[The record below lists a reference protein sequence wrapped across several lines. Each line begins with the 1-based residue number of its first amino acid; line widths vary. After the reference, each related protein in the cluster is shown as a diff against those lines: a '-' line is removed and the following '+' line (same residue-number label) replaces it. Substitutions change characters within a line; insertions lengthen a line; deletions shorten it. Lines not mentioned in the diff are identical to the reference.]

1 MSVNVF
7 IGFDFGTKKI
17 GVAIAQ
23 TITNT
28 ATPMPAI
35 KMINGQPKWNDLD
48 EIISDFKPKK
58 AIIGIP
64 DSENKQTKKL
74 ITKIKIFSSALEK
87 KYTIPTIL
95 INEGFST
102 Q

>member
-1 MSVNVF
+1 MSANVF

-28 ATPMPAI
+28 ATTMPAI

-48 EIISDFKPKK
+48 EII
-58 AIIGIP
+58 
-64 DSENKQTKKL
+64 
-74 ITKIKIFSSALEK
+74 
-87 KYTIPTIL
+87 
-95 INEGFST
+95 
-102 Q
+102 